1 MMLVVGARGEGGRKK
16 KGGHWGVRLCSN
28 AGGSGQQ
35 VGILVEA
42 GQSQSLLE
50 SLEGRCSSRPDLL
63 RNCNQTP
70 HYLLHCHL
78 SRWNPDLHCHLG
90 HQCLVRSRTGIG
102 GGCRSNPVRHR
113 CQP

>member
-1 MMLVVGARGEGGRKK
+1 MVVVVGVRGEGGRRK
-16 KGGHWGVRLCSN
+16 KGGHWGVRLCNS

-70 HYLLHCHL
+70 HCLL
-78 SRWNPDLHCHLG
+78 SRWNPDLRCHLDRRN
-90 HQCLVRSRTGIG
+90 LFVRNRTGTV
-102 GGCRSNPVRHR
+102 GGCMSNPVRHR